1 MTRRTETRAVSPPRE
16 SVQRETQRV
25 DTALSLT
32 LSADGLEKKR
42 EELDYEFH
50 SSRLFFFSFF
60 FFFPL
65 VFLSLVAVMV
75 AEATV
80 ILLQSSSN

>member
-16 SVQRETQRV
+16 SVQRETQRI

-60 FFFPL
+60 FSSCF
-65 VFLSLVAVMV
+65 SLVGSCDGSRSYGYTV
-75 AEATV
+75 AIE
-80 ILLQSSSN
+80 Q